1 MNLLLTLNNM
11 ETTNEQ
17 NEALNAEIKK
27 AQIKAI
33 KIMKNFAEMILAL
46 PDEFELDQKT
56 LDELLKPLTEDMY
69 GKVIENDSCLQ
80 DITSSVDLIGVILHL
95 SLTRCKNQTKTL
107 LSELYKIVLGQY
119 EPENEMPISQIIY
132 KLKELQPK

>member
-1 MNLLLTLNNM
+1 M